1 MTFLQQTASYIYA
14 KHSATVQQPLDHVW
28 VILPTRRAV
37 SVFEQELALLADR
50 PMLAPHMVAVDD
62 FITEAAGVQL
72 IDNVSLLFELY
83 DVFLELDK
91 KIEFEQ
97 FVGWASVLL
106 NDLDRI
112 DQYRIDPNYLF
123 EYLTE
128 AKAIERWTPENHQY
142 TPLPDS
148 RTPDGRT
155 PAVSNYF
162 GLFSNLKAAYYSLRK
177 RLLANGLAYRGMAYR
192 LLADEIRLRVLDN
205 PDYEKIYF
213 VGFNALTASE
223 EHIIRVLTNTT
234 KAELI
239 WDTDS
244 YYLDDPEQEAGYFL
258 RQYKNQKGF
267 PGFKNRT
274 GHVGQ
279 GEAASVGVGNQLT
292 TTPKHMRMVGV
303 PTASLQAKVAGQ
315 LVDQFDATDNGTS
328 RTVVVLADETLLIP
342 VLYSLNESVVDLN
355 VTMGLSLRNS
365 LLFTLIDTLFEM
377 QRTLMEFK
385 TTDGKVDKT
394 PKFHHRQVVKLLN
407 HPFVRQYEKIHG
419 LMAPDRENELPR
431 PLLDWILSEVVTG
444 KRAYLGEHELLDLG
458 QGDALFGV
466 LFKRW
471 RPAHPA
477 DAIEALFSLIDLLRE
492 VYRDSQDTIEIEYL
506 YLFFSLLKQ
515 LETTLN
521 RQAETTRSVS
531 SRPMVTVRSFQQFL
545 YELIRQTTIP
555 FTSEGD
561 SRVQLMGLL
570 ETRTLDFERVII
582 LSANEGVLPQSRRM
596 NSLIPFDIAIEVGL
610 PTYREQEAVTAY
622 HLYRLL
628 QRASDVTFLYTTTA
642 DAYGNSKGEPSRF
655 LRQIEHELVQ
665 AANGNIHFSK
675 PLIRVADGDA
685 RTDAVVL
692 SVPKTQTIREALK
705 TYLTQKGL
713 YPTALNH
720 FVACSMRFYF
730 ERLVQI
736 REEEEVDDRIDSAEF
751 GTWLHNTMENLD
763 KNYRM
768 LDLPVTPDVV
778 QLVLETEYRNLMGGR
793 VADTGYN
800 LLFYQL
806 AKDLMQAF
814 QTYQNK
820 ETLEKG
826 IRVLATER
834 TLLTYLPVDI
844 GGEIIQVKIGGK
856 IDRLEQLADGT
867 VRIVDYKSG
876 VVKLPTKIDNLAESL
891 TTLADKDNKWEKI
904 RQLWLYKYL
913 ILKENQY
920 PTAPVEAGFYSL
932 RTFQKE
938 PQFLTNRVAFSDD
951 NDRETYIAETEVL
964 LSQMVQRMFDT
975 AQPFGMTDNIETCKY
990 CNYTKICGRG

>member
-1 MTFLQQTASYIYA
+1 MTFLQQTAHYIYA
-14 KHSATVQQPLDHVW
+14 KHSATAQQPLDHVW

-37 SVFEQELALLADR
+37 SVFQQELAALADR

-83 DVFLELDK
+83 DVFRELDK
-91 KIEFEQ
+91 NIEFEQ

-128 AKAIERWTPENHQY
+128 AKAIERWTPENHQH
-142 TPLPDS
+142 TPALPH
-148 RTPDGRT
+148 T

-177 RLLANGLAYRGMAYR
+177 RLLAAGLAYRGMAYR
-192 LLADEIRLRVLDN
+192 LLADDVRLRVLDN
-205 PDYEKIYF
+205 PEYEKIYF

-223 EHIIRVLTNTT
+223 EHIIRVLTNTQ

-239 WDTDS
+239 WDVDS

-267 PGFKNRT
+267 SGFKNRT

-279 GEAASVGVGNQLT
+279 AGAESVGIGNALT
-292 TTPKHMRMVGV
+292 TTPKQMRLVGV

-315 LVDQFDATDNGTS
+315 LVDQFDADDDAPTA
-328 RTVVVLADETLLIP
+328 RTVIVLADETLLVP
-342 VLYSLNESVVDLN
+342 VLYSLNESVSDLN
-355 VTMGLSLRNS
+355 VTMGLSLRSS
-365 LLFTLIDTLFEM
+365 LLFTLIDTIFEM
-377 QRTLMEFK
+377 QRTMMEFK
-385 TTDGKVDKT
+385 TVDGDVTKV

-407 HPFVRQYEKIHG
+407 HPFVRQYEKLHA
-419 LMAPDRENELPR
+419 LMAPDQVNELPR

-444 KRAYLGEHELLDLG
+444 KRAYLGEHEMLELG
-458 QGDALFGV
+458 QGDPLFGV

-471 RPAHPA
+471 RPNHPS
-477 DAIEALFSLIDLLRE
+477 DAINALFKLIDLLRD
-492 VYRDSQDTIEIEYL
+492 VYRHSQDTIEIEYL

-521 RQAETTRSVS
+521 RQTEAAKLAKNA
-531 SRPMVTVRSFQQFL
+531 PAVTVRSFQQFL

-561 SRVQLMGLL
+561 SRIQLMGLL

-582 LSANEGVLPQSRRM
+582 LSANEGVLPQSRHM

-610 PTYREQEAVTAY
+610 PTYREQEAVMAY

-665 AANGNIHFSK
+665 ASNGNIRFSK
-675 PLIRVADGDA
+675 PLVRVADGTG
-685 RTDAVVL
+685 RTDSVIL
-692 SVPKTQTIREALK
+692 SVPKTDTIREALK
-705 TYLTQKGL
+705 TYLTENGL

-730 ERLVQI
+730 ERVVRI
-736 REEEEVDDRIDSAEF
+736 REEEEVDERIDSAEF

-768 LDLPVTPDVV
+768 LDLPVTPDLV
-778 QLVLETEYRNLMGGR
+778 QRVLEDEYRNLMKGR

-834 TLLTYLPVDI
+834 TLQTYLPVDI
-844 GGEIIQVKIGGK
+844 GGEIVQVKIGGK
-856 IDRLEQLADGT
+856 VDRLEQLADGT
-867 VRIVDYKSG
+867 IRIVDYKSG
-876 VVKLPTKIDNLAESL
+876 VVKLPSKIENLAESL

-920 PTAPVEAGFYSL
+920 PDKTVEAGFYSL

-938 PQFLTNRVAFSDD
+938 PAFLTNRVAFSDD
-951 NDRETYIAETEVL
+951 NNRDTYITETEAL
-964 LSQMVQRMFDT
+964 ITQMVQRMFDT
-975 AQPFGMTDNIETCKY
+975 TVPFAMTDNIETCKY
-990 CNYTKICGRG
+990 CNYTKICGR

>member
-1 MTFLQQTASYIYA
+1 MSFLQQTAQYIYA
-14 KHSATVQQPLDHVW
+14 KHSATAQQPLDHVW

-37 SVFEQELALLADR
+37 SVFQQELAALADR
-50 PMLAPHMVAVDD
+50 PMLAPHMLAVDD
-62 FITEAAGVQL
+62 FITDAAGVQL
-72 IDNVSLLFELY
+72 IDNVTLLFELY
-83 DVFLELDK
+83 DVFREIDK
-91 KIEFEQ
+91 KLEFEQ

-112 DQYRIDPNYLF
+112 DQYRIDPAYLF

-142 TPLPDS
+142 TPSL
-148 RTPDGRT
+148 TGHT

-162 GLFSNLKAAYYSLRK
+162 GLFSNLKAAYFALRN

-192 LLADEIRLRVLDN
+192 LLADDVRVRVLDN
-205 PDYEKIYF
+205 PDYEKLYF

-239 WDTDS
+239 WDLDS
-244 YYLDDPEQEAGYFL
+244 YYLDDTEQEAGYFL

-279 GEAASVGVGNQLT
+279 GEAETVGIGNTLT
-292 TTPKHMRMVGV
+292 TTPKQMRMVGV

-315 LVDQFDATDNGTS
+315 LIDQVQEEDPTS
-328 RTVVVLADETLLIP
+328 RTVIVLADETLLVP
-342 VLYSLNESVVDLN
+342 VLYSLNESVTELN

-365 LLFTLIDTLFEM
+365 LLFTLIDTLFEL
-377 QRTLMEFK
+377 QRTMMEFK
-385 TTDGKVDKT
+385 TEGGEVTRV

-407 HPFVRQYEKIHG
+407 HPFVRQYEKLHG
-419 LMAPDRENELPR
+419 LMAPDQINELPR
-431 PLLDWILSEVVTG
+431 PLIDWILSEVVTG
-444 KRAYLGEHELLDLG
+444 KRAYLGEHDMLELG
-458 QGDALFGV
+458 QGDALFEV

-471 RPAHPA
+471 HPGRPA
-477 DAIEALFSLIDLLRE
+477 DAIESLFTLIDLLRE

-521 RQAETTRSVS
+521 RQAEHPSANAPT
-531 SRPMVTVRSFQQFL
+531 VTVRSFQQFL

-655 LRQIEHELVQ
+655 LRQIEHELVR
-665 AANGNIHFSK
+665 AANGNIQFSK
-675 PLIRVADGDA
+675 PLIRPTDGTA
-685 RTDAVVL
+685 RAEPVVL
-692 SVPKTQTIREALK
+692 SVPKTDTIRQSLK
-705 TYLTQKGL
+705 TYLTDKGL

-730 ERLVQI
+730 ERIVGI
-736 REEEEVDDRIDSAEF
+736 REEEEVDERIDSAEF
-751 GTWLHNTMENLD
+751 GTWLHNTMESLD

-768 LDLPVTPDVV
+768 LNRSVTPDVV
-778 QLVLETEYRNLMGGR
+778 QAVLEDEYRKLMKGR

-806 AKDLMQAF
+806 ANELMQAF

-820 ETLEKG
+820 ETIEQG

-834 TLLTYLPVDI
+834 TLVTYLPVDI
-844 GGEIIQVKIGGK
+844 GGEVVQVKIGGK
-856 IDRLEQLADGT
+856 IDRLEQLANGT
-867 VRIVDYKSG
+867 IRIVDYKSG
-876 VVKLPTKIDNLAESL
+876 VVKLPANIENLAESL

-913 ILKENQY
+913 ILKENLY
-920 PTAPVEAGFYSL
+920 PDTTVEAGFYSL

-938 PQFLTNRVAFSDD
+938 PKFLTNRVAFSDD
-951 NDRETYIAETEVL
+951 NDRDTYINETEAL
-964 LSQMVQRMFDT
+964 IRQMVQRMFDT
-975 AQPFGMTDNIETCKY
+975 TTPFAMTDAIDTCKY
-990 CNYTKICGRG
+990 CHYTKICGR

>member
-1 MTFLQQTASYIYA
+1 MTFLQETARYIYA
-14 KHSATVQQPLDHVW
+14 KHGQTTQQPLDHVW

-37 SVFEQELALLADR
+37 SVFEQELANLVDR
-50 PMLAPHMVAVDD
+50 PMLAPHMTAVDD

-83 DVFLELDK
+83 DVFRELDK

-112 DQYRIDPNYLF
+112 DQYRVDPNHLF

-128 AKAIERWTPENHQY
+128 AKALERWTPENHQHS
-142 TPLPDS
+142 PSLPN
-148 RTPDGRT
+148 TT
-155 PAVSNYF
+155 AVSNYF

-177 RLLANGLAYRGMAYR
+177 RLLTNGLAYRGMAYR
-192 LLADEIRLRVLDN
+192 LLADEVRTRVLDN
-205 PDYEKIYF
+205 PAYEKIYF

-239 WDTDS
+239 WDIDS

-267 PGFKNRT
+267 SGFKNRT
-274 GHVGQ
+274 GFVGQ
-279 GEAASVGVGNQLT
+279 DGAETVGIGQWLT
-292 TTPKHMRMVGV
+292 TTPKQMRMIGL

-315 LVDQFDATDNGTS
+315 LVDQTQTSEIDSS
-328 RTVVVLADETLLIP
+328 RTVIVLADESLLVP
-342 VLYSLNESVVDLN
+342 VLYSLNESVSDLN
-355 VTMGLSLRNS
+355 VTMGLSLRSS
-365 LLFTLIDTLFEM
+365 LLFTLIDTMFEM

-385 TTDGKVDKT
+385 TSDGKVT
-394 PKFHHRQVVKLLN
+394 SIPKFHHRQVVKLLN
-407 HPFVRQYEKIHG
+407 HPFVRQYEKLHA
-419 LMAPDRENELPR
+419 LMAPDQVNELPR

-444 KRAYLGEHELLDLG
+444 KRAYLGEGDMLELG

-471 RPAHPA
+471 RPNHPS
-477 DAIEALFSLIDLLRE
+477 DAIEAMFKLIDLLRE

-521 RQAETTRSVS
+521 RQIATPNS
-531 SRPMVTVRSFQQFL
+531 PAVTVRSFQQFL

-582 LSANEGVLPQSRRM
+582 LSTNEGVLPQSRRM

-642 DAYGNSKGEPSRF
+642 DAYGNGKGEPSRF
-655 LRQIEHELVQ
+655 LRQIEHELVK
-665 AANGNIHFSK
+665 ASRGNIQFSK
-675 PLIRVADGDA
+675 PLLQVIDGA
-685 RTDAVVL
+685 GRAEPVLL
-692 SVPKTQTIREALK
+692 SVPKTDTIRQALK
-705 TYLTQKGL
+705 DYLTDKGL

-730 ERLVQI
+730 ERVVKI
-736 REEEEVDDRIDSAEF
+736 REEEEVDERIDSAEF

-768 LDLPVTPDVV
+768 QNLPVTPEVV
-778 QLVLETEYRNLMGGR
+778 QLQLEIEYRKLMGGR

-806 AKDLMQAF
+806 AQELMQAF
-814 QTYQNK
+814 QTYQNE
-820 ETLEKG
+820 ETLSKG

-844 GGEIIQVKIGGK
+844 GGEIVQVKIGGK
-856 IDRLEQLADGT
+856 IDRLEQLSDGT

-876 VVKLPTKIDNLAESL
+876 VVKLPTKIENLAESL

-913 ILKENQY
+913 ILKENLY
-920 PTAPVEAGFYSL
+920 PNTPVEAGFYSL

-938 PQFLTNRVAFSDD
+938 PQFLTNRVAFSEE
-951 NDRETYIAETEVL
+951 NDRDTYIKETETL
-964 LSQMVQRMFDT
+964 ISQMVQRMFDT
-975 AQPFGMTDNIETCKY
+975 TTPFTMTDNIDTCKY
-990 CNYTKICGRG
+990 CNYTKICGR

>member
-1 MTFLQQTASYIYA
+1 MTFLQQTARYIYA
-14 KHSATVQQPLDHVW
+14 KQSVAVQQPLDHVW

-37 SVFEQELALLADR
+37 SVFQQELANLADR
-50 PMLAPHMVAVDD
+50 PMLAPHMMAVDD

-72 IDNVSLLFELY
+72 IDTVSLLFDLY
-83 DVFLELDK
+83 DVFRELDK
-91 KIEFEQ
+91 NVEFEQ

-112 DQYRIDPNYLF
+112 DQYRIDPDYLF

-128 AKAIERWTPENHQY
+128 AKAIERWTPENHQH
-142 TPLPDS
+142 TPGLPQ
-148 RTPDGRT
+148 T

-162 GLFSNLKAAYYSLRK
+162 GLFSNLKAAYYRLRN
-177 RLLANGLAYRGMAYR
+177 RLLAKGLAYRGMAYR
-192 LLADEIRLRVLDN
+192 MLADDVRMLVLDN
-205 PDYEKIYF
+205 PDYEKLYF

-223 EHIIRVLTNTT
+223 EHILRVLTSTP

-239 WDTDS
+239 WDIDS

-258 RQYKNQKGF
+258 RQYKNQKGL

-279 GEAASVGVGNQLT
+279 GEAETVGIGNSLT
-292 TTPKHMRMVGV
+292 TMPKHMRMVGV

-315 LVDQFDATDNGTS
+315 LVDQAQATDGPAS
-328 RTVVVLADETLLIP
+328 RTVIVLADETLLVP
-342 VLYSLNESVVDLN
+342 VLYSLNESVSDLN

-365 LLFTLIDTLFEM
+365 LLFTLIDTMFEM

-385 TTDGKVDKT
+385 TADGELASI

-407 HPFVRQYEKIHG
+407 HPFVRQYEKLHQ
-419 LMAPDRENELPR
+419 LMAPDQVNELPR

-444 KRAYLGEHELLDLG
+444 KRAYLGERDMLDLG
-458 QGDALFGV
+458 QGDALFEV

-471 RPAHPA
+471 RPNQPG
-477 DAIEALFSLIDLLRE
+477 DAISALFKLIDLLRE

-515 LETTLN
+515 LETTLD
-521 RQAETTRSVS
+521 RQATL
-531 SRPMVTVRSFQQFL
+531 PAAPAVTVRSFQQFL

-665 AANGNIHFSK
+665 AANGNIQFSK
-675 PLIRVADGDA
+675 PLIRMADGAGRLDP
-685 RTDAVVL
+685 VLL
-692 SVPKTQTIREALK
+692 SVPKTDTIRETLK
-705 TYLTQKGL
+705 TYLTDKGL

-730 ERLVQI
+730 ERIV
-736 REEEEVDDRIDSAEF
+736 RHSGR
-751 GTWLHNTMENLD
+751 
-763 KNYRM
+763 R
-768 LDLPVTPDVV
+768 
-778 QLVLETEYRNLMGGR
+778 GGR
-793 VADTGYN
+793 
-800 LLFYQL
+800 
-806 AKDLMQAF
+806 
-814 QTYQNK
+814 
-820 ETLEKG
+820 
-826 IRVLATER
+826 
-834 TLLTYLPVDI
+834 
-844 GGEIIQVKIGGK
+844 
-856 IDRLEQLADGT
+856 
-867 VRIVDYKSG
+867 
-876 VVKLPTKIDNLAESL
+876 
-891 TTLADKDNKWEKI
+891 
-904 RQLWLYKYL
+904 
-913 ILKENQY
+913 
-920 PTAPVEAGFYSL
+920 
-932 RTFQKE
+932 
-938 PQFLTNRVAFSDD
+938 
-951 NDRETYIAETEVL
+951 
-964 LSQMVQRMFDT
+964 
-975 AQPFGMTDNIETCKY
+975 
-990 CNYTKICGRG
+990 

>member
-1 MTFLQQTASYIYA
+1 MTFLRQTARYIYA
-14 KHSATVQQPLDHVW
+14 KHSDTAQQPLDHVW

-37 SVFEQELALLADR
+37 SVFQQELANLADR
-50 PMLAPHMVAVDD
+50 PMLAPHMLAVDD

-83 DVFLELDK
+83 DVFRELDK
-91 KIEFEQ
+91 KVEFDQ

-112 DQYRIDPNYLF
+112 DQYRIDPNHLF

-128 AKAIERWTPENHQY
+128 AKAIERWTPENHQH
-142 TPLPDS
+142 TPSLP
-148 RTPDGRT
+148 TT
-155 PAVSNYF
+155 TAVSNYF

-177 RLLANGLAYRGMAYR
+177 RLLTNGLAYRGMAYR
-192 LLADEIRLRVLDN
+192 LLADNVRDKVLTN

-223 EHIIRVLTNTT
+223 EHIIRVLTGTT

-239 WDTDS
+239 WDVDS
-244 YYLDDPEQEAGYFL
+244 YYLNDPEQEAGYFL
-258 RQYKNQKGF
+258 RQYKNEKGL

-274 GHVGQ
+274 GFADQ
-279 GEAASVGVGNQLT
+279 GEAETVAIGNTLT

-315 LVDQFDATDNGTS
+315 LVDQGEEGDKPGG
-328 RTVVVLADETLLIP
+328 RTVIVLADETLLVP
-342 VLYSLNESVVDLN
+342 VLYSLNETVSDLN

-365 LLFTLIDTLFEM
+365 LLFTLIDTMFEM

-385 TTDGKVDKT
+385 TADGSVGKI

-407 HPFVRQYEKIHG
+407 HPFVRQYEKLHG
-419 LMAPDRENELPR
+419 LLAPDRVNELPK

-444 KRAYLGEHELLDLG
+444 KRAYLGEHDMLELG
-458 QGDALFGV
+458 QGDALFSV

-471 RPAHPA
+471 RPTHPT
-477 DAIEALFSLIDLLRE
+477 DAINALFSLVDLLRE
-492 VYRDSQDTIEIEYL
+492 VYRHSQDTIEIEYL

-515 LETTLN
+515 LETTLI
-521 RQAETTRSVS
+521 RQAATPNS
-531 SRPMVTVRSFQQFL
+531 PAVTVRSFQQFL
-545 YELIRQTTIP
+545 YELVRQTTIP

-582 LSANEGVLPQSRRM
+582 LSANEGMLPQSRRM

-642 DAYGNSKGEPSRF
+642 DAYGNGKGEPSRF
-655 LRQIEHELVQ
+655 LRQIEHELVK
-665 AANGNIHFSK
+665 AAHGNIHFSK
-675 PLIRVADGDA
+675 PLLRAGDGA
-685 RTDAVVL
+685 SRTDAVIL
-692 SVPKTQTIREALK
+692 SVPKTDTIRQTLK
-705 TYLTQKGL
+705 TYLTIKGL

-730 ERLVQI
+730 ERVVGI
-736 REEEEVDDRIDSAEF
+736 REEEEVDERIDSAEF

-768 LDLPVTPDVV
+768 LDLPVTPELV
-778 QLVLETEYRNLMGGR
+778 QEVLDAEYRNLMGGR

-814 QTYQNK
+814 QKYQND
-820 ETLEKG
+820 ETLDKG

-834 TLLTYLPVDI
+834 TLQTYLPVDI
-844 GGEIIQVKIGGK
+844 GGEVVQVKIGGK
-856 IDRLEQLADGT
+856 IDRLEQLGNGRI
-867 VRIVDYKSG
+867 RIVDYKSG
-876 VVKLPTKIDNLAESL
+876 KVDLPSKIENLADSL

-920 PTAPVEAGFYSL
+920 PNTTVEAGFYSL
-932 RTFQKE
+932 RTFQKD
-938 PQFLTNRVAFSDD
+938 PTFLTNRVAFSDD
-951 NDRETYIAETEVL
+951 DNRDTYIAETETL
-964 LSQMVQRMFDT
+964 IQQMVKRMFDT
-975 AQPFGMTDNIETCKY
+975 AEPFAMTDNIETCKY
-990 CNYTKICGRG
+990 CNYTKICGR